1 MSAQPKTIEHEPST
15 AIVPRA
21 PLTPMDMI
29 ARASESGASVETL
42 EKLMA
47 LQERWQAQ
55 QAKQAFDEAM
65 AAAKAEIPV
74 IFKNRTVDFTSAKGR
89 TNYRHEDMAGIARQV
104 DPILAKHGLSYR
116 YRTSSVPNEPVTVT
130 CIVSHRMG
138 HSEENTLS
146 AGRDDTGNKNSIQ
159 QIGSTVT
166 YLQRYTLK
174 AALGLS
180 ASMDDDARAD
190 AADVGAGGVI
200 SNAEQTTLRDII
212 TVSGVNEPKFLE
224 YMTKLCKRQIAT
236 LGDIPANRYD
246 EARTAL
252 ENASTARARKRAA
265 Q

>member
-1 MSAQPKTIEHEPST
+1 MSELKAMEQSL
-15 AIVPRA
+15 VPA
-21 PLTPMDMI
+21 GPLTPMAILD
-29 ARASESGASVETL
+29 RAVERGATPEIL

-47 LQERWQAQ
+47 LQERWRAT
-55 QAKQAFDEAM
+55 QAKQGFDEAM

-130 CIVSHRMG
+130 CIVSHRDG

-180 ASMDDDARAD
+180 ASTDDDARGATTID
-190 AADVGAGGVI
+190 ATPITEAQDDEIKKLIGAR
-200 SNAEQTTLRDII
+200 SNPGAALE
-212 TVSGVNEPKFLE
+212 KFLSIFKIE
-224 YMTKLCKRQIAT
+224 STSDL
-236 LGDIPANRYD
+236 PASEFER
-246 EARTAL
+246 AKSAL
-252 ENASTARARKRAA
+252 QKPAKKAEPA
-265 Q
+265 

>member
-1 MSAQPKTIEHEPST
+1 MSAKPEIIDHQNERPSHRVVYPVSPST
-15 AIVPRA
+15 A
-21 PLTPMDMI
+21 LTPMDMI
-29 ARASESGASVETL
+29 ARATESGASVETL

-47 LQERWQAQ
+47 LQERWQASQ
-55 QAKQAFDEAM
+55 SKQAFDEAM

-89 TNYRHEDMAGIARQV
+89 TNYKHEDMAGIARQV
-104 DPILAKHGLSYR
+104 DPILARHGLSYR

-130 CIVSHRMG
+130 CIVSHRLG

-180 ASMDDDARAD
+180 ASTDDDGNAPD
-190 AADVGAGGVI
+190 KDVGPINMDQAQEL
-200 SNAEQTTLRDII
+200 AKII
-212 TVSGVNEPKFLE
+212 KTVGADTEKFCAIFKVESMADLPSS
-224 YMTKLCKRQIAT
+224 RF
-236 LGDIPANRYD
+236 D
-246 EARTAL
+246 EAKKRL
-252 ENASTARARKRAA
+252 EAFGKQAKGGAK
-265 Q
+265 

>member
-1 MSAQPKTIEHEPST
+1 MSVQAKTIEHEPTT
-15 AIVPRA
+15 ALA
-21 PLTPMDMI
+21 PTTGGALTPMDMI

-65 AAAKAEIPV
+65 AAAKADMPV

-180 ASMDDDARAD
+180 ASMDDDAKASSTTVDLTTITDAQDDEIKALIGARSNPAAALDKFLSIFKIESTAD
-190 AADVGAGGVI
+190 LLAADFDRAKAALQKPAKKPEV
-200 SNAEQTTLRDII
+200 
-212 TVSGVNEPKFLE
+212 VS
-224 YMTKLCKRQIAT
+224 
-236 LGDIPANRYD
+236 
-246 EARTAL
+246 
-252 ENASTARARKRAA
+252 
-265 Q
+265 